1 MMVPAVKVSLLVF
14 LVILFAMKALSAR
27 TEDKSVDIV
36 KRVRKFSREEDTES
50 TENPQQKKKS
60 LLGFF
65 SAVFRVFTP
74 QKMLDSIEADLIQAD
89 IPLKPEEM
97 TVIYLASAF
106 IPAGTA
112 VFVLQNITLAI
123 MLAPVGVFTP
133 LLFLRSAKNRRL
145 KKFNDQLGDAL
156 GIMANSLR
164 AGFSIL
170 QTMDSLSKE
179 LAPPISTEFGRA
191 LKEMRLGTPTEEALR
206 NMADRIQSE
215 DLELIVTAINI
226 QRQVGGNLAQILDNI
241 ATTIN
246 ERVRIKGEIKTLTAQ
261 GRISGMIVALLP
273 VFLTGVIALMNPS
286 YISLLF
292 THPVG
297 LLLVG
302 GAVVSETVGILLI
315 RKIVNVEM

>member
-65 SAVFRVFTP
+65 SVVFRVFTP

-106 IPAGTA
+106 IPAGIA
-112 VFVLQNITLAI
+112 VLVLQNVTLAI

-273 VFLTGVIALMNPS
+273 VFLAGVIALMNPS